1 MARLRPGSL
10 QNLWSLAGLPGRS
23 LTQSRS
29 LAGFRGFSSL
39 QVARGIDL
47 VYGGGSVGLMGLIAQ
62 TVLGGGCS
70 VLGYLPTC
78 TSWRILL
85 LFSSSE
91 LANFMIELFNLSN
104 VWLPCLIRLQG
115 DSKSTHAA

>member
-1 MARLRPGSL
+1 MARLRPWPL
-10 QNLWSLAGLPGRS
+10 QNFWSLAGLPARS

-29 LAGFRGFSSL
+29 LAGFRGFSPL

-62 TVLGGGCS
+62 TVLDGGCS
-70 VLGYLPTC
+70 VLGYLL
-78 TSWRILL
+78 SWIILL
-85 LFSSSE
+85 LFSSSA
-91 LANFMIELFNLSN
+91 LANFMFELFNLSN
-104 VWLPCLIRLQG
+104 VWLLCLIRLQG